1 MLCLALPPLGWW
13 PAAIALVVPF
23 AAVANARAGRRAF
36 SVGFWFALPFFA
48 IYVSW
53 LPRSLTELLG
63 PGFWF
68 VYPFMV
74 AILAAF
80 WGLTCWA
87 TLHLSGGG
95 GRRTLFLLPVT
106 WVLVEWART
115 QGYFAFPWGTL
126 GYAFLET
133 PVAQL
138 ADTVGVYGLSLLVT
152 VPAALIALP
161 LVTPRTGGFGDG
173 VVRLLLAP
181 AAAALLLAVAF
192 MAGETRLPTPA
203 AAAAPATTGAAA
215 PTGAGAEAEAPTTAD
230 GIVPITG
237 DFGDLSVSRTAGAAQ
252 PYAALLVQG
261 NSDAF
266 GRLESARSE
275 LDRHVALTSEAV
287 AARLSVG
294 LGAFDLVVWP
304 EGAVLGYEFEGPAGE
319 DLRAVIS
326 DSAAGAPIITGGRAY
341 VGDASFNSLFS
352 LQGGDL
358 VGRYDKH
365 YLVPFGERWPFIQS
379 VPWLY
384 RAVFNA
390 MGLPMLAGT
399 TAGTSPAPLS
409 TSLAPVGAFIC
420 YESVFP
426 QVQRQLVSRGAQVL
440 VLSTNDAWF
449 AVGAGARQ
457 HFDMGRLR
465 AIETRRW
472 LLRAGNDGIT
482 AAVDPYGRVTAEL
495 ARGVAGTLAVGF
507 DLRNDLT
514 PWVRFGHLTPWLLV
528 GYTVLVGV
536 VLLGARPVERVT
548 AAERLLKRSR

>member
-1 MLCLALPPLGWW
+1 MLA
-13 PAAIALVVPF
+13 VPF
-23 AAVANARAGRRAF
+23 ATVANARAGRRAF
-36 SVGFWFALPFFA
+36 TLGFWFGLPFFA

-68 VYPFMV
+68 VFPFMV
-74 AILAAF
+74 LALASF
-80 WGLTCWA
+80 WGLTTWA
-87 TLHLSGGG
+87 TWHLAGRG

-126 GYAFLET
+126 GYLWLET

-138 ADTVGVYGLSLLVT
+138 ASVVGVYGLSLLTT
-152 VPAALIALP
+152 VIAALVALP

-181 AAAALLLAVAF
+181 AAACLLLAVAF
-192 MAGETRLPTPA
+192 IVGEGLLPA
-203 AAAAPATTGAAA
+203 AVADATAGTGASAR
-215 PTGAGAEAEAPTTAD
+215 AGAEGD
-230 GIVPITG
+230 GSAVAMEGEFGALSTSTG
-237 DFGDLSVSRTAGAAQ
+237 AGAAQ
-252 PYAALLVQG
+252 PYSALLVQG
-261 NSDAF
+261 NADAF
-266 GRLESARSE
+266 GRLSAARSE
-275 LDRHVALTSEAV
+275 LDRHVSLTAEAV
-287 AARLSVG
+287 EARAAVG

-304 EGAVLGYEFEGPAGE
+304 EGAVLGFEFEGPAGAA
-319 DLRAVIS
+319 LRAAIS
-326 DSAAGAPIITGGRAY
+326 DSAGGAPVITGGRAY

-352 LQGGDL
+352 LQDGAL
-358 VGRYDKH
+358 LGRYDKH
-365 YLVPFGERWPFIQS
+365 YLVPFGERWPFIGS
-379 VPWLY
+379 LPWLY

-399 TAGTSPAPLS
+399 AAGASPSPLS

-426 QVQRQLVSRGAQVL
+426 QVQRQLVARGARLL

-495 ARGVAGTLAVGF
+495 QRGVAGTLAVGF
-507 DLRNDLT
+507 DLRDDLT
-514 PWVRFGHLTPWLLV
+514 PWVRYGFLVPWLL
-528 GYTVLVGV
+528 GTYTVLVGV
-536 VLLGARPVERVT
+536 ALLRARPVERVT
-548 AAERLLKRSR
+548 AAERLLRRPR

>member
-23 AAVANARAGRRAF
+23 AAIANARAGRRAF
-36 SVGFWFALPFFA
+36 SVGFWFGLPFFA

-68 VYPFMV
+68 VFPFMV

-80 WGLTCWA
+80 WGLTGWA
-87 TLHLSGGG
+87 TWHLSGGG

-138 ADTVGVYGLSLLVT
+138 ADTVGVYGLSMLVT

-181 AAAALLLAVAF
+181 AAASLLLAVAF
-192 MAGETRLPTPA
+192 MVGETRLPTEAATAVPA
-203 AAAAPATTGAAA
+203 A
-215 PTGAGAEAEAPTTAD
+215 
-230 GIVPITG
+230 G
-237 DFGDLSVSRTAGAAQ
+237 DFGDLSVAATTGAAQ

-275 LDRHVALTSEAV
+275 LDRHVALTAEAV
-287 AARLSVG
+287 EARLSVG

-326 DSAAGAPIITGGRAY
+326 DSAAGAPVITGGRAY

-352 LQGGDL
+352 VQAGDL

-384 RAVFNA
+384 RVVFNA

-399 TAGTSPAPLS
+399 TAGASPAPLS

-426 QVQRQLVSRGAQVL
+426 QVQRQLASRGAQVL

-482 AAVDPYGRVTAEL
+482 AAVDPYGSVTAEL

-507 DLRNDLT
+507 ALRDDLT
-514 PWVRFGHLTPWLLV
+514 PWVRYGHLAPILLAS
-528 GYTVLVGV
+528 YTVLVGV
-536 VLLGARPVERVT
+536 LLVRARPVERVT
-548 AAERLLKRSR
+548 AADRLLKRSR